1 MVRGG
6 RLEASADVRAC
17 SRNIKLCKEWQ
28 KVRRGFRCP
37 KEGLEAA
44 ASCKTFVFLCFSQA
58 LRLLSSCP
66 AWALRPDVVCYGA
79 AALHQRWFWA
89 GELLRE
95 LRSRGLEVSE
105 VFYHLL
111 LARSAWR
118 LALDLLSAPRWGA

>member
-1 MVRGG
+1 MCGPAAGTSSSAKSG
-6 RLEASADVRAC
+6 RRCGEAFAV
-17 SRNIKLCKEWQ
+17 Q
-28 KVRRGFRCP
+28 K
-37 KEGLEAA
+37 KASKQLQAA
-44 ASCKTFVFLCFSQA
+44 KRSFFLSFSQA

-118 LALDLLSAPRWGA
+118 LALDLLSAPWWGA